1 MSPGLAVC
9 AAKKTRR
16 RLLAIWLAFAC
27 MLGLVITVGVAP
39 SAMADETVS
48 YAQVEER
55 NAQERLRAGCSY
67 FQYDT
72 QWGDHRFAINYT
84 CDQGLRHWFEI
95 GGYRYEGRAKKYP
108 TTTSDSECFKIRNNG
123 GYPIPSNGG
132 SCAWVDEDLVPA
144 ITNWGNYFG

>member
-1 MSPGLAVC
+1 MSPGLA
-9 AAKKTRR
+9 
-16 RLLAIWLAFAC
+16 
-27 MLGLVITVGVAP
+27 ITVGVAP

-55 NAQERLRAGCSY
+55 NAQERLRANCSY

-84 CDQGLRHWFEI
+84 CDQGLQHWFSI
-95 GGYRYEGRAKKYP
+95 GGHKYVGGRVTP
-108 TTTSDSECFKIRNNG
+108 VTTSDHECTMISGNG
-123 GYPIPSNGG
+123 GYPVPRNGG

-144 ITNWGNYFG
+144 ITDWGNYFG